1 MMKDS
6 LRNEI
11 EDEDFQICT
20 SLYWT
25 RLLFDSYLRRR
36 CAMGRSNGDKSYKI
50 PLIIETSDLIVR
62 VEISPHLESANV
74 LFWTV

>member
-20 SLYWT
+20 TLYWT

-36 CAMGRSNGDKSYKI
+36 GVMGCSNGGKSCKV

-62 VEISPHLESANV
+62 LEFSIC
-74 LFWTV
+74 